1 MKMYSF
7 TSKLYMFCIVLLL
20 FSCGSDSKE
29 KAKTTPETT
38 VKEVEKAEETPKVD
52 NTYYAWV
59 ENINVRDAA
68 NTKGKVVGTYTS
80 ADPLEFTGTKSD
92 TKEIIVLRGVA
103 YDDYWMKVTTK
114 DNKEGWVYG
123 GAVQKKD
130 GQKGN
135 GIITKKKF
143 DFAHFGKFD
152 ISSWTDLGI
161 TKSEGGDAETVNYS
175 YLKDNQIIEIER
187 TEVGEYGYYCTF
199 KLMDAKRNLQ
209 KERKFSYTV
218 EMGDSS
224 PKMELTETVKDYV
237 KKKEYTRSQN
247 IKKHFMQLNAKP
259 EMVNGEWKESTLQET
274 AATTEESA
282 PTLEESALDKKTAFA
297 RPMQVITSINSL
309 PDEFKDGCSCS
320 FRTHPKDYDTLLI
333 MGTYE
338 DAPKAKAIIKINGKY
353 VTLKSKKPENP
364 DYKRG
369 DHFRHYYNDQ
379 YDLKFSLTKDGQ
391 DDGGGPQYTGTMHLA
406 SKDGSVDTNINIFG
420 GCGC

>member
-1 MKMYSF
+1 M
-7 TSKLYMFCIVLLL
+7 LCITVLMI
-20 FSCGSDSKE
+20 SCGSDSKE
-29 KAKTTPETT
+29 KSKTSTETVPEE
-38 VKEVEKAEETPKVD
+38 VKKTEEAPKVD
-52 NTYYAWV
+52 NSYYAWV
-59 ENINVRDAA
+59 DNINVRDAA

-80 ADPLEFTGTKSD
+80 EDALEFTGTKSD

-123 GAVQKKD
+123 GAVQQKGD
-130 GQKGN
+130 EKGN
-135 GIITKKKF
+135 GIITDKQF

-161 TKSEGGDAETVNYS
+161 TKSESGDAETVNYS

-187 TEVGEYGYYCTF
+187 TEVGEHGYYYTF

-224 PKMELTETVKDYV
+224 PKMELTETVKDYTA
-237 KKKEYTRSQN
+237 KKEYTRSQS

-259 EMVNGEWKESTLQET
+259 EMVNGAWKETTLQET
-274 AATTEESA
+274 TSATEEIA
-282 PTLEESALDKKTAFA
+282 PAVEESALDKKTSFA
-297 RPMQVITSINSL
+297 RPMQIITSINSL
-309 PDEFKDGCSCS
+309 PDEFRDGCSCS
-320 FRTHPKDYDTLLI
+320 FRTHPDDYDTLLV

-338 DAPKAKAIIKINGKY
+338 DAPKAKAIIKINGKN
-353 VTLKSKKPENP
+353 VILKSKKPENP
-364 DYKRG
+364 DPKKG

-391 DDGGGPQYTGTMHLA
+391 NDGGGPEYTGTMHLT
-406 SKDGSVDTNINIFG
+406 SKDGKVNTDINIFG